1 MGDEHQLREACLADH
16 QSDLDPEGD
25 RIADSPGVFPGDDLP
40 AVVPVGIEKLPL
52 RNGTH
57 DQFRLFLLGPCD
69 GRRLHTRQGVGRG
82 GSISPYLI
90 GDPRDLRIGR
100 TALRVGTL
108 THGEKGE
115 PLRFADKVGAR
126 DIDGIRELLRQ
137 VVQDEARRLIGRAEF
152 LGFPPGADSGSK
164 HGIDGD
170 RDDGE
175 YGQAHQE
182 LDEREAVL
190 RSAPSLHALT
200 RVSSTSRRRWLEVVP
215 AGPMKP

>member
-1 MGDEHQLREACLADH
+1 M
-16 QSDLDPEGD
+16 
-25 RIADSPGVFPGDDLP
+25 
-40 AVVPVGIEKLPL
+40 GIEKLPL

-57 DQFRLFLLGPCD
+57 DQFRLFLLGPSD
-69 GRRLHTRQGVGRG
+69 GRCLHTRQGVGPG

-90 GDPRDLRIGR
+90 GDPRDPRIGR
-100 TALRVGTL
+100 TALRVRTL

-137 VVQDEARRLIGRAEF
+137 IVQDEARRLIGRAEF

-164 HGIDGD
+164 HGIDGES
-170 RDDGE
+170 DDGE

-182 LDEREAVL
+182 LDEREAML
-190 RSAPSLHALT
+190 RLAPSRHARYSRFKYVTTEMARGRPRWAHETVTWVSHSFIAPSSDALT
-200 RVSSTSRRRWLEVVP
+200 SHRKSRSSS
-215 AGPMKP
+215 AN